1 MKPKTAK
8 ELRDLSHEE
17 LESKAEELGGELWS
31 ARVKKATG
39 QLENNA
45 LLRRLR
51 RERARVL
58 TVLREKGASQ

>member
-1 MKPKTAK
+1 MKAK
-8 ELRDLSHEE
+8 ELRDLTQQE
-17 LESKAEELGGELWS
+17 LETKSIELRGELWS

-51 RERARVL
+51 RDRARVQ
-58 TVLREKGASQ
+58 TVLREKLGATG

>member
-1 MKPKTAK
+1 MKAK
-8 ELRDLSHEE
+8 ELRDLTQQE
-17 LESKAEELGGELWS
+17 LETKSIELRGELWS

-51 RERARVL
+51 RDRARVQ
-58 TVLREKGASQ
+58 TVLREKLGGSQ